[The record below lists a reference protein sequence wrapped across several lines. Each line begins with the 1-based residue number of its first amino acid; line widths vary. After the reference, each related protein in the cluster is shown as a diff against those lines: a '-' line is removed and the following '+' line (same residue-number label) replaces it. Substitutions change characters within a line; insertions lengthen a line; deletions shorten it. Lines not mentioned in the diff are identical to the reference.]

1 MESTIEYVCNNFG
14 HNVIINGKESVTL
27 EEIRDLLDKLPFP
40 FSWKEI
46 YVDPAGNINA
56 SNNEYNNGTT
66 EYPLRNSIANFFSNW
81 RLIKINADYG
91 NTKEGRA
98 LEAIFYLPD
107 PRLWDF
113 VNFLQGKQINGKWTI
128 SDQSYELPTE
138 NYGGRKN
145 LKNTKKTRKTKKSK
159 KSKKSRKT
167 RKIKKRN

>member
-1 MESTIEYVCNNFG
+1 MNTTIQYECNNMG
-14 HNVIINGKESVTL
+14 KCNVIVNGDKLSL
-27 EEIRDLLDKLPFP
+27 DEIRDLLNKLPFP

-46 YVDPAGNINA
+46 YVDPAGNIEA

-98 LEAIFYLPD
+98 LETIFSLPD
-107 PRLWDF
+107 SRLWDF
-113 VNFLQGKQINGKWTI
+113 VKFLKGTPINGTWRI
-128 SDQSYELPTE
+128 SNESYEEPT
-138 NYGGRKN
+138 NYYGGRK
-145 LKNTKKTRKTKKSK
+145 KSKKSKKSKKPKKSK